1 MVAAVVVEVIV
12 IPHLQVEMVVVDGVI
27 LETLLVLVH
36 QYHKKVVITL
46 AAVVVVLEAQMVAF
60 QETVE
65 KVVMDCVSLDI
76 LKTQQKQLVDLFH
89 LLGQKQFMLSQEIVE

>member
-1 MVAAVVVEVIV
+1 MVEEVIV
-12 IPHLQVEMVVVDGVI
+12 TPHLQVETVVVDGVI
-27 LETLLVLVH
+27 LETLVVLVH

-46 AAVVVVLEAQMVAF
+46 AAVVVELVAVMVVC
-60 QETVE
+60 QETLE

-89 LLGQKQFMLSQEIVE
+89 T